1 MFSVFG
7 NGVDHRGLSNS
18 VDQRARMIEMAASS
32 IRLSY
37 PEAEIRL
44 LSNLPNS
51 ETGLPDFIHT
61 DLVDAN
67 FDTLVLSKIR
77 EYKALLDRTNP
88 EGHLVFCDPD
98 MLLLRRIDKLFK
110 KDDFDIALTLR
121 NYSDDGHDAPINA
134 GFYVV
139 NMRAKDRIC
148 GLFKDFVQAIEDLPE
163 SEHLWDGDQ
172 TALARILGAPLVD
185 LVHPCF
191 AQWNDIR
198 IKYLPVRIYNNTP
211 GRRQRRFYVF
221 HPHAR
226 VLHFKASKK
235 SFMGAYYRLYVT
247 SMLGKL
253 LRQKKAQRGRRIRSE
268 RAVYTL

>member
-1 MFSVFG
+1 MKTIRFVMFSVFG

-18 VDQRARMIEMAASS
+18 VTQRASMIEMAASS

-37 PEAEIRL
+37 PEAEIHL

-67 FDTLVLSKIR
+67 FDTIVLSKIR
-77 EYKALLDRTNP
+77 EYKAFLDRSNP
-88 EGHLVFCDPD
+88 EGYLVFCDPD
-98 MLLLRRIDKLFK
+98 MLFLRRIDKLFK

-121 NYSDDGHDAPINA
+121 NYSYEGHDAPINA
-134 GFYVV
+134 GLYVI
-139 NMRAKDRIC
+139 NMRAKDLIC
-148 GLFKDFVQAIEDLPE
+148 GLFETFARAIEDLPK
-163 SEHLWDGDQ
+163 SEHRWDGDQ
-172 TALARILGAPLVD
+172 TALARILGAPLID
-185 LVHPCF
+185 IARPCS
-191 AQWNDIR
+191 ARWNNVK

-211 GRRQRRFYVF
+211 GPRQRRFHVF

-235 SFMGAYYRLYVT
+235 SYMGAYYRLYVT
-247 SMLGKL
+247 SMLGKM
-253 LRQKKAQRGRRIRSE
+253 LRQKKGSRRD
-268 RAVYTL
+268 TG